1 MLIVKKFISAPL
13 FLLIFGFLIFRL
25 NPLLGSYDFIFSLS
39 LDSLNLFVFL
49 SSLILLSAL
58 TFVLF
63 AILAADWR
71 LILPV
76 AILASILPILF
87 LPSSLAIFLTAGI
100 LISLLIIYFTLDKT
114 LRTYINLS
122 FLLILVFS
130 LGYYLSINPIIQQ
143 QGFQIPETLLESAL
157 KFIPKN
163 QLQESKTQPQIQIT
177 KEQIELL
184 KQNPEALRQYG
195 LDPAILDTLDQ
206 TANKAAT
213 PAQLTDEFLKQTV
226 KSQLNQLIQ
235 PYIDYLPIALAL
247 LFFITFQTISA
258 FLNIFIYPLLW
269 MIFYILEKSGFI
281 KFTVEQRPVKKMVV

>member
-1 MLIVKKFISAPL
+1 
-13 FLLIFGFLIFRL
+13 LLIFGFLIFRL

-114 LRTYINLS
+114 LRTYITFDPFPLFGPSIRNLS